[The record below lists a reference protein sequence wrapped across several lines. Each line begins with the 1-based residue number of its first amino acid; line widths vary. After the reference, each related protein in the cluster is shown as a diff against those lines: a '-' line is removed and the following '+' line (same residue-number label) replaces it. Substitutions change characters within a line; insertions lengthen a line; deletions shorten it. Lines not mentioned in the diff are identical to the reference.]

1 MKKFSKFHLTALTLA
16 GLMVVT
22 TASVGAASV
31 YKNITARQNTA
42 MTVKVDGTALT
53 MKDDDGDSLYPLTY
67 DGNTYLPAEQLASAV
82 GYNATSDDDSVSLTK
97 KVAATSTR
105 TSSTD
110 IGAEKAKEIALQHAG
125 VSASN
130 AVFVKAKREYDDGR
144 LTYDVDFYAGNKE
157 YDYEILASDGTIL
170 SYDADIEGYRIPSST
185 STSSTDIGAE
195 KAKEIALQHA
205 GVSASNAVFVKAER
219 EYDDG
224 RLTYDVDFYAGN
236 KEYDYEILA
245 ADGTILSYD
254 ADIEGY
260 RIPSSTSTSST
271 DIGAEKAK
279 EIALQHAGVSASNAV
294 FVKAEREYD
303 DGRLTYD
310 VDFYA
315 GNKEYD
321 YEILASNGTILSYDA
336 DIEGYR
342 IPSTTST
349 SSSGYIGVER
359 AKEIALQHAGLSAS
373 GVTFVKAELDYDD
386 GRAEYEIEFHHN
398 FREYEYTI
406 DAASGTI
413 LEAERD

>member
-97 KVAATSTR
+97 KAAAT
-105 TSSTD
+105 
-110 IGAEKAKEIALQHAG
+110 
-125 VSASN
+125 
-130 AVFVKAKREYDDGR
+130 
-144 LTYDVDFYAGNKE
+144 
-157 YDYEILASDGTIL
+157 
-170 SYDADIEGYRIPSST
+170 ST

-260 RIPSSTSTSST
+260 RIPSSSSSSN
-271 DIGAEKAK
+271 IGAEKAK
-279 EIALQHAGVSASNAV
+279 Q
-294 FVKAEREYD
+294 
-303 DGRLTYD
+303 
-310 VDFYA
+310 
-315 GNKEYD
+315 
-321 YEILASNGTILSYDA
+321 
-336 DIEGYR
+336 
-342 IPSTTST
+342 
-349 SSSGYIGVER
+349 
-359 AKEIALQHAGLSAS
+359 IALQHAGLSAS
-373 GVTFVKAELDYDD
+373 DVNFVKVEFDYDD

>member
-1 MKKFSKFHLTALTLA
+1 MYTMKKFSKFHLTALTLA

-82 GYNATSDDDSVSLTK
+82 GYNATSDDDSVSLTRK
-97 KVAATSTR
+97 NTVSTFPAASGDIGSEKAKSIALNHAGV
-105 TSSTD
+105 TSST
-110 IGAEKAKEIALQHAG
+110 AK
-125 VSASN
+125 
-130 AVFVKAKREYDDGR
+130 FVKVERDRDDGR
-144 LTYDVDFYAGNKE
+144 LL
-157 YDYEILASDGTIL
+157 YEV
-170 SYDADIEGYRIPSST
+170 E
-185 STSSTDIGAE
+185 
-195 KAKEIALQHA
+195 
-205 GVSASNAVFVKAER
+205 
-219 EYDDG
+219 
-224 RLTYDVDFYAGN
+224 FYAGN

-260 RIPSSTSTSST
+260 RIPSSTSS
-271 DIGAEKAK
+271 
-279 EIALQHAGVSASNAV
+279 
-294 FVKAEREYD
+294 
-303 DGRLTYD
+303 
-310 VDFYA
+310 
-315 GNKEYD
+315 
-321 YEILASNGTILSYDA
+321 
-336 DIEGYR
+336 
-342 IPSTTST
+342 

-359 AKEIALQHAGLSAS
+359 AKEIALQHAGLSSS
-373 GVTFVKAELDYDD
+373 GVNFDKAEFDHDD

>member
-97 KVAATSTR
+97 KAAATSTR
-105 TSSTD
+105 
-110 IGAEKAKEIALQHAG
+110 
-125 VSASN
+125 
-130 AVFVKAKREYDDGR
+130 
-144 LTYDVDFYAGNKE
+144 
-157 YDYEILASDGTIL
+157 
-170 SYDADIEGYRIPSST
+170 
-185 STSSTDIGAE
+185 
-195 KAKEIALQHA
+195 
-205 GVSASNAVFVKAER
+205 
-219 EYDDG
+219 
-224 RLTYDVDFYAGN
+224 
-236 KEYDYEILA
+236 
-245 ADGTILSYD
+245 
-254 ADIEGY
+254 
-260 RIPSSTSTSST
+260 TSST

-342 IPSTTST
+342 IPSAANASADIGVEKAKQIALQHAGVSASNATFIKAERDYDDGKLTYDVDFYAGNKEYDYEILAADGTILSYDADIEGYRIPSSTSS

-359 AKEIALQHAGLSAS
+359 AKEIALQHAGLSSS
-373 GVTFVKAELDYDD
+373 GVNFDKAEFDHDD

>member
-82 GYNATSDDDSVSLTK
+82 GYNATSDDNSVSLTRK
-97 KVAATSTR
+97 NTVSTFPAASGDIGSEKAKSIALNHAGV
-105 TSSTD
+105 TSST
-110 IGAEKAKEIALQHAG
+110 AK
-125 VSASN
+125 
-130 AVFVKAKREYDDGR
+130 FVKVERDRDDGR
-144 LTYDVDFYAGNKE
+144 LL
-157 YDYEILASDGTIL
+157 YEV
-170 SYDADIEGYRIPSST
+170 E
-185 STSSTDIGAE
+185 
-195 KAKEIALQHA
+195 
-205 GVSASNAVFVKAER
+205 
-219 EYDDG
+219 
-224 RLTYDVDFYAGN
+224 FYAGN

-260 RIPSSTSTSST
+260 RIPSSTSS
-271 DIGAEKAK
+271 
-279 EIALQHAGVSASNAV
+279 
-294 FVKAEREYD
+294 
-303 DGRLTYD
+303 
-310 VDFYA
+310 
-315 GNKEYD
+315 
-321 YEILASNGTILSYDA
+321 
-336 DIEGYR
+336 
-342 IPSTTST
+342 

-359 AKEIALQHAGLSAS
+359 AKEIALQHAGLSSS
-373 GVTFVKAELDYDD
+373 GVNFDKAEFDHDD

>member
-82 GYNATSDDDSVSLTK
+82 GYNATSDDNSVSLTK

-105 TSSTD
+105 
-110 IGAEKAKEIALQHAG
+110 
-125 VSASN
+125 
-130 AVFVKAKREYDDGR
+130 
-144 LTYDVDFYAGNKE
+144 
-157 YDYEILASDGTIL
+157 
-170 SYDADIEGYRIPSST
+170 
-185 STSSTDIGAE
+185 
-195 KAKEIALQHA
+195 
-205 GVSASNAVFVKAER
+205 
-219 EYDDG
+219 
-224 RLTYDVDFYAGN
+224 
-236 KEYDYEILA
+236 
-245 ADGTILSYD
+245 
-254 ADIEGY
+254 
-260 RIPSSTSTSST
+260 TSST

-321 YEILASNGTILSYDA
+321 YEILASDGTILSYDA

-342 IPSTTST
+342 IPSSTSS

-359 AKEIALQHAGLSAS
+359 AKEIALQHAGLSSS
-373 GVTFVKAELDYDD
+373 GVNFVKAEFDHDD

>member
-82 GYNATSDDDSVSLTK
+82 GYNATSDDDSVSLTRK
-97 KVAATSTR
+97 NTVSTFPAASGDIGSEKAKSIALNHAGV
-105 TSSTD
+105 TSST
-110 IGAEKAKEIALQHAG
+110 AK
-125 VSASN
+125 
-130 AVFVKAKREYDDGR
+130 FVKVERDRDDGR
-144 LTYDVDFYAGNKE
+144 LLYEVEFYAGNKE

-185 STSSTDIGAE
+185 STSS
-195 KAKEIALQHA
+195 
-205 GVSASNAVFVKAER
+205 
-219 EYDDG
+219 
-224 RLTYDVDFYAGN
+224 
-236 KEYDYEILA
+236 
-245 ADGTILSYD
+245 
-254 ADIEGY
+254 
-260 RIPSSTSTSST
+260 
-271 DIGAEKAK
+271 
-279 EIALQHAGVSASNAV
+279 
-294 FVKAEREYD
+294 
-303 DGRLTYD
+303 
-310 VDFYA
+310 
-315 GNKEYD
+315 
-321 YEILASNGTILSYDA
+321 
-336 DIEGYR
+336 
-342 IPSTTST
+342 
-349 SSSGYIGVER
+349 SGYIGVER

-373 GVTFVKAELDYDD
+373 GVNFVKAEFDYDD

>member
-42 MTVKVDGTALT
+42 MTVKVDGAALT

-67 DGNTYLPAEQLASAV
+67 DGNTYLPAQQLASAV

-170 SYDADIEGYRIPSST
+170 SYDADIEGYRIPSTT
-185 STSSTDIGAE
+185 STGTDIGAE

-260 RIPSSTSTSST
+260 RIPSSTSS
-271 DIGAEKAK
+271 
-279 EIALQHAGVSASNAV
+279 
-294 FVKAEREYD
+294 
-303 DGRLTYD
+303 
-310 VDFYA
+310 
-315 GNKEYD
+315 
-321 YEILASNGTILSYDA
+321 
-336 DIEGYR
+336 
-342 IPSTTST
+342 

-359 AKEIALQHAGLSAS
+359 AKEIALQHAGLSSS
-373 GVTFVKAELDYDD
+373 GVNFDKAEFDHDD

>member
-67 DGNTYLPAEQLASAV
+67 DGNTYLPAQQLASAV

-97 KVAATSTR
+97 KAAAT
-105 TSSTD
+105 
-110 IGAEKAKEIALQHAG
+110 
-125 VSASN
+125 
-130 AVFVKAKREYDDGR
+130 
-144 LTYDVDFYAGNKE
+144 
-157 YDYEILASDGTIL
+157 
-170 SYDADIEGYRIPSST
+170 ST

-260 RIPSSTSTSST
+260 RIPSSTSS
-271 DIGAEKAK
+271 
-279 EIALQHAGVSASNAV
+279 
-294 FVKAEREYD
+294 
-303 DGRLTYD
+303 
-310 VDFYA
+310 
-315 GNKEYD
+315 
-321 YEILASNGTILSYDA
+321 
-336 DIEGYR
+336 
-342 IPSTTST
+342 
-349 SSSGYIGVER
+349 SSSGYISVER
-359 AKEIALQHAGLSAS
+359 AKEIALQHAGLSSS
-373 GVTFVKAELDYDD
+373 GVNFDKAEIDYDD

>member
-97 KVAATSTR
+97 KAAAT
-105 TSSTD
+105 
-110 IGAEKAKEIALQHAG
+110 
-125 VSASN
+125 
-130 AVFVKAKREYDDGR
+130 
-144 LTYDVDFYAGNKE
+144 
-157 YDYEILASDGTIL
+157 
-170 SYDADIEGYRIPSST
+170 ST

-260 RIPSSTSTSST
+260 RIPSSTSTSS
-271 DIGAEKAK
+271 
-279 EIALQHAGVSASNAV
+279 
-294 FVKAEREYD
+294 
-303 DGRLTYD
+303 
-310 VDFYA
+310 
-315 GNKEYD
+315 
-321 YEILASNGTILSYDA
+321 
-336 DIEGYR
+336 
-342 IPSTTST
+342 
-349 SSSGYIGVER
+349 SGYIGVER
-359 AKEIALQHAGLSAS
+359 AKEIALQHAGLSSS
-373 GVTFVKAELDYDD
+373 GVNFVKAEFDHDD

>member
-67 DGNTYLPAEQLASAV
+67 DGNTYLPAQQLASAV
-82 GYNATSDDDSVSLTK
+82 GYNATSDDNSVSLTRK
-97 KVAATSTR
+97 NTVSTFPAASGDIGSEKAKSIALNHAGV
-105 TSSTD
+105 TSST
-110 IGAEKAKEIALQHAG
+110 AK
-125 VSASN
+125 
-130 AVFVKAKREYDDGR
+130 FVKVERDRDDGR
-144 LTYDVDFYAGNKE
+144 LL
-157 YDYEILASDGTIL
+157 YEV
-170 SYDADIEGYRIPSST
+170 E
-185 STSSTDIGAE
+185 
-195 KAKEIALQHA
+195 
-205 GVSASNAVFVKAER
+205 
-219 EYDDG
+219 
-224 RLTYDVDFYAGN
+224 FYAGN

-260 RIPSSTSTSST
+260 RIPSSSSSSN
-271 DIGAEKAK
+271 IGAEKAK
-279 EIALQHAGVSASNAV
+279 Q
-294 FVKAEREYD
+294 
-303 DGRLTYD
+303 
-310 VDFYA
+310 
-315 GNKEYD
+315 
-321 YEILASNGTILSYDA
+321 
-336 DIEGYR
+336 
-342 IPSTTST
+342 
-349 SSSGYIGVER
+349 
-359 AKEIALQHAGLSAS
+359 IALQHAGLSAS
-373 GVTFVKAELDYDD
+373 DVNFVKVEFDYDD

>member
-97 KVAATSTR
+97 KVAATST
-105 TSSTD
+105 
-110 IGAEKAKEIALQHAG
+110 
-125 VSASN
+125 
-130 AVFVKAKREYDDGR
+130 
-144 LTYDVDFYAGNKE
+144 
-157 YDYEILASDGTIL
+157 
-170 SYDADIEGYRIPSST
+170 

-260 RIPSSTSTSST
+260 RIPSSTSS
-271 DIGAEKAK
+271 
-279 EIALQHAGVSASNAV
+279 
-294 FVKAEREYD
+294 
-303 DGRLTYD
+303 
-310 VDFYA
+310 
-315 GNKEYD
+315 
-321 YEILASNGTILSYDA
+321 
-336 DIEGYR
+336 
-342 IPSTTST
+342 
-349 SSSGYIGVER
+349 SSSGYISVER
-359 AKEIALQHAGLSAS
+359 AKEIALQHAGLSS
-373 GVTFVKAELDYDD
+373 SDVNFVKAELDEDD
-386 GRAEYEIEFHHN
+386 GRFEYEIEFHHN

>member
-67 DGNTYLPAEQLASAV
+67 DGNTYLPADQLANAV
-82 GYNATSDDDSVSLTK
+82 GYNATSDDNSVSLTRK
-97 KVAATSTR
+97 NTVSTFPAASGDIGSEKAKSIALNHAGV
-105 TSSTD
+105 TSST
-110 IGAEKAKEIALQHAG
+110 AK
-125 VSASN
+125 
-130 AVFVKAKREYDDGR
+130 FVKVERDRDDGR
-144 LTYDVDFYAGNKE
+144 LL
-157 YDYEILASDGTIL
+157 YEV
-170 SYDADIEGYRIPSST
+170 E
-185 STSSTDIGAE
+185 
-195 KAKEIALQHA
+195 
-205 GVSASNAVFVKAER
+205 
-219 EYDDG
+219 
-224 RLTYDVDFYAGN
+224 FYAGN

-260 RIPSSTSTSST
+260 RIPSSTSTSS
-271 DIGAEKAK
+271 
-279 EIALQHAGVSASNAV
+279 
-294 FVKAEREYD
+294 
-303 DGRLTYD
+303 
-310 VDFYA
+310 
-315 GNKEYD
+315 
-321 YEILASNGTILSYDA
+321 
-336 DIEGYR
+336 
-342 IPSTTST
+342 
-349 SSSGYIGVER
+349 SGYIGVDR
-359 AKEIALQHAGLSAS
+359 AKQIALEHAGLSS
-373 GVTFVKAELDYDD
+373 SDVNFVKAEFDHDD

>member
-42 MTVKVDGTALT
+42 MTVKVDGAALT

-82 GYNATSDDDSVSLTK
+82 GYNATSDDNSVSLTK
-97 KVAATSTR
+97 KAAAT
-105 TSSTD
+105 
-110 IGAEKAKEIALQHAG
+110 
-125 VSASN
+125 
-130 AVFVKAKREYDDGR
+130 
-144 LTYDVDFYAGNKE
+144 
-157 YDYEILASDGTIL
+157 
-170 SYDADIEGYRIPSST
+170 
-185 STSSTDIGAE
+185 
-195 KAKEIALQHA
+195 
-205 GVSASNAVFVKAER
+205 
-219 EYDDG
+219 
-224 RLTYDVDFYAGN
+224 
-236 KEYDYEILA
+236 
-245 ADGTILSYD
+245 
-254 ADIEGY
+254 
-260 RIPSSTSTSST
+260 STSTSST

-342 IPSTTST
+342 IPSSTST
-349 SSSGYIGVER
+349 GTDIGAEKAKEIALQHAGVSASNAVFVKAEREYDDGRLTYDVDFYAGNKEYDYEILASDGTILSYDADIEGYRIPSSTSSSSSGYIGVER

-373 GVTFVKAELDYDD
+373 GVNFVKAEFDHDD

>member
-82 GYNATSDDDSVSLTK
+82 GYNATSDDDSVSLTRK
-97 KVAATSTR
+97 NTVSTFPAASGDIGSEKAKSIALNHAGV
-105 TSSTD
+105 TSST
-110 IGAEKAKEIALQHAG
+110 AK
-125 VSASN
+125 
-130 AVFVKAKREYDDGR
+130 FVKVERDRDDGR
-144 LTYDVDFYAGNKE
+144 LLYEVEFYAGNKE

-185 STSSTDIGAE
+185 SS
-195 KAKEIALQHA
+195 
-205 GVSASNAVFVKAER
+205 
-219 EYDDG
+219 
-224 RLTYDVDFYAGN
+224 
-236 KEYDYEILA
+236 
-245 ADGTILSYD
+245 
-254 ADIEGY
+254 
-260 RIPSSTSTSST
+260 
-271 DIGAEKAK
+271 
-279 EIALQHAGVSASNAV
+279 
-294 FVKAEREYD
+294 
-303 DGRLTYD
+303 
-310 VDFYA
+310 
-315 GNKEYD
+315 
-321 YEILASNGTILSYDA
+321 
-336 DIEGYR
+336 
-342 IPSTTST
+342 

-359 AKEIALQHAGLSAS
+359 AKEIALQHAGLSS
-373 GVTFVKAELDYDD
+373 SDVNFVKAELDEDD
-386 GRAEYEIEFHHN
+386 GRFEYEIEFHHN

>member
-67 DGNTYLPAEQLASAV
+67 DGNTYLPAQQLASAV

-97 KVAATSTR
+97 KAAAT
-105 TSSTD
+105 
-110 IGAEKAKEIALQHAG
+110 
-125 VSASN
+125 
-130 AVFVKAKREYDDGR
+130 
-144 LTYDVDFYAGNKE
+144 
-157 YDYEILASDGTIL
+157 
-170 SYDADIEGYRIPSST
+170 ST

-219 EYDDG
+219 ERDDG

-260 RIPSSTSTSST
+260 RIPSSTSS
-271 DIGAEKAK
+271 
-279 EIALQHAGVSASNAV
+279 
-294 FVKAEREYD
+294 
-303 DGRLTYD
+303 
-310 VDFYA
+310 
-315 GNKEYD
+315 
-321 YEILASNGTILSYDA
+321 
-336 DIEGYR
+336 
-342 IPSTTST
+342 
-349 SSSGYIGVER
+349 SSSGYISVER
-359 AKEIALQHAGLSAS
+359 AKEIALQHAGLSSS
-373 GVTFVKAELDYDD
+373 GVNFDKAEFDHDD

>member
-1 MKKFSKFHLTALTLA
+1 MYTMKKFSKFHLTALTLA

-82 GYNATSDDDSVSLTK
+82 GYNLSSDDNSVSLTRK
-97 KVAATSTR
+97 NTVSTFPAASGDIGSEKAKSIALNHAGV
-105 TSSTD
+105 TSST
-110 IGAEKAKEIALQHAG
+110 AK
-125 VSASN
+125 
-130 AVFVKAKREYDDGR
+130 FVKVERDRDDGR
-144 LTYDVDFYAGNKE
+144 LL
-157 YDYEILASDGTIL
+157 YEV
-170 SYDADIEGYRIPSST
+170 E
-185 STSSTDIGAE
+185 
-195 KAKEIALQHA
+195 
-205 GVSASNAVFVKAER
+205 
-219 EYDDG
+219 
-224 RLTYDVDFYAGN
+224 FYAGN

-260 RIPSSTSTSST
+260 RIPSSTSS
-271 DIGAEKAK
+271 
-279 EIALQHAGVSASNAV
+279 
-294 FVKAEREYD
+294 
-303 DGRLTYD
+303 
-310 VDFYA
+310 
-315 GNKEYD
+315 
-321 YEILASNGTILSYDA
+321 
-336 DIEGYR
+336 
-342 IPSTTST
+342 
-349 SSSGYIGVER
+349 SSSGYISVER
-359 AKEIALQHAGLSAS
+359 AKEIALQHAGLSSS
-373 GVTFVKAELDYDD
+373 GVNFDKAEFDHDD

>member
-67 DGNTYLPAEQLASAV
+67 DGNTYLPAQQLASAV

-97 KVAATSTR
+97 KAAATSTS

-130 AVFVKAKREYDDGR
+130 AVFVKAERERDDGR

-185 STSSTDIGAE
+185 SS
-195 KAKEIALQHA
+195 
-205 GVSASNAVFVKAER
+205 
-219 EYDDG
+219 
-224 RLTYDVDFYAGN
+224 
-236 KEYDYEILA
+236 
-245 ADGTILSYD
+245 
-254 ADIEGY
+254 
-260 RIPSSTSTSST
+260 
-271 DIGAEKAK
+271 
-279 EIALQHAGVSASNAV
+279 
-294 FVKAEREYD
+294 
-303 DGRLTYD
+303 
-310 VDFYA
+310 
-315 GNKEYD
+315 
-321 YEILASNGTILSYDA
+321 
-336 DIEGYR
+336 
-342 IPSTTST
+342 
-349 SSSGYIGVER
+349 SSSGYISVER
-359 AKEIALQHAGLSAS
+359 AKEIALQHAGLSSS
-373 GVTFVKAELDYDD
+373 GVNFDKAEFDHDD

>member
-97 KVAATSTR
+97 KAAATSTR
-105 TSSTD
+105 
-110 IGAEKAKEIALQHAG
+110 
-125 VSASN
+125 
-130 AVFVKAKREYDDGR
+130 
-144 LTYDVDFYAGNKE
+144 
-157 YDYEILASDGTIL
+157 
-170 SYDADIEGYRIPSST
+170 
-185 STSSTDIGAE
+185 TSSTDIGAE

-260 RIPSSTSTSST
+260 RIPSTTSTGT

-321 YEILASNGTILSYDA
+321 YEILAADGTILSYDA

-342 IPSTTST
+342 IPSSTSS
-349 SSSGYIGVER
+349 SSSGYISVER
-359 AKEIALQHAGLSAS
+359 AKEIALQHAGLSSS
-373 GVTFVKAELDYDD
+373 GVNFVKAEFDHDD

>member
-82 GYNATSDDDSVSLTK
+82 GYNATSDDNSVSLTRK
-97 KVAATSTR
+97 NTVSTFPAASGDIGSEKAKSIALNHAGV
-105 TSSTD
+105 TSST
-110 IGAEKAKEIALQHAG
+110 AK
-125 VSASN
+125 
-130 AVFVKAKREYDDGR
+130 FVK
-144 LTYDVDFYAGNKE
+144 V
-157 YDYEILASDGTIL
+157 
-170 SYDADIEGYRIPSST
+170 
-185 STSSTDIGAE
+185 
-195 KAKEIALQHA
+195 
-205 GVSASNAVFVKAER
+205 ER
-219 EYDDG
+219 DRDDG

-260 RIPSSTSTSST
+260 RIPSSTSS
-271 DIGAEKAK
+271 
-279 EIALQHAGVSASNAV
+279 
-294 FVKAEREYD
+294 
-303 DGRLTYD
+303 
-310 VDFYA
+310 
-315 GNKEYD
+315 
-321 YEILASNGTILSYDA
+321 
-336 DIEGYR
+336 
-342 IPSTTST
+342 

-359 AKEIALQHAGLSAS
+359 AKEIALQHAGLSSS
-373 GVTFVKAELDYDD
+373 GVNFVKAEFDHDD

>member
-97 KVAATSTR
+97 KAAATSTR
-105 TSSTD
+105 
-110 IGAEKAKEIALQHAG
+110 
-125 VSASN
+125 
-130 AVFVKAKREYDDGR
+130 
-144 LTYDVDFYAGNKE
+144 
-157 YDYEILASDGTIL
+157 
-170 SYDADIEGYRIPSST
+170 
-185 STSSTDIGAE
+185 TSSTDIGAE

-260 RIPSSTSTSST
+260 RIPSSSSSSN
-271 DIGAEKAK
+271 IGAEKAK
-279 EIALQHAGVSASNAV
+279 Q
-294 FVKAEREYD
+294 
-303 DGRLTYD
+303 
-310 VDFYA
+310 
-315 GNKEYD
+315 
-321 YEILASNGTILSYDA
+321 
-336 DIEGYR
+336 
-342 IPSTTST
+342 
-349 SSSGYIGVER
+349 
-359 AKEIALQHAGLSAS
+359 IALQHAGLSAS
-373 GVTFVKAELDYDD
+373 DVNFVKVEFDYDD

>member
-67 DGNTYLPAEQLASAV
+67 DGNTYLPAEQLASTV

-97 KVAATSTR
+97 KAAATSTR
-105 TSSTD
+105 
-110 IGAEKAKEIALQHAG
+110 
-125 VSASN
+125 
-130 AVFVKAKREYDDGR
+130 
-144 LTYDVDFYAGNKE
+144 
-157 YDYEILASDGTIL
+157 
-170 SYDADIEGYRIPSST
+170 
-185 STSSTDIGAE
+185 TSSTDIGAE

-260 RIPSSTSTSST
+260 RIPSSTS
-271 DIGAEKAK
+271 
-279 EIALQHAGVSASNAV
+279 
-294 FVKAEREYD
+294 
-303 DGRLTYD
+303 
-310 VDFYA
+310 
-315 GNKEYD
+315 
-321 YEILASNGTILSYDA
+321 
-336 DIEGYR
+336 
-342 IPSTTST
+342 

-359 AKEIALQHAGLSAS
+359 AKEIALQHAGLSSS
-373 GVTFVKAELDYDD
+373 GVNFDKAEFDHDD

>member
-1 MKKFSKFHLTALTLA
+1 MYTMKKFSKFHLTALTLA

-82 GYNATSDDDSVSLTK
+82 GYNATSDDNSVSLTRK
-97 KVAATSTR
+97 NTVSTFPAASGDIGSEKAKSIALNHAGV
-105 TSSTD
+105 TSST
-110 IGAEKAKEIALQHAG
+110 AK
-125 VSASN
+125 
-130 AVFVKAKREYDDGR
+130 FVKVERDRDDGR
-144 LTYDVDFYAGNKE
+144 LLYEVEFYAGNKE

-245 ADGTILSYD
+245 SDGTILSYD

-260 RIPSSTSTSST
+260 RIPSSTSS
-271 DIGAEKAK
+271 
-279 EIALQHAGVSASNAV
+279 
-294 FVKAEREYD
+294 
-303 DGRLTYD
+303 
-310 VDFYA
+310 
-315 GNKEYD
+315 
-321 YEILASNGTILSYDA
+321 
-336 DIEGYR
+336 
-342 IPSTTST
+342 

-359 AKEIALQHAGLSAS
+359 AKEIALQHAGLSSS
-373 GVTFVKAELDYDD
+373 GVNFDKAELDHDD

>member
-97 KVAATSTR
+97 KAAATSTR
-105 TSSTD
+105 
-110 IGAEKAKEIALQHAG
+110 
-125 VSASN
+125 
-130 AVFVKAKREYDDGR
+130 
-144 LTYDVDFYAGNKE
+144 
-157 YDYEILASDGTIL
+157 
-170 SYDADIEGYRIPSST
+170 
-185 STSSTDIGAE
+185 TSSTDIGAE

-260 RIPSSTSTSST
+260 RIPSSTSS
-271 DIGAEKAK
+271 
-279 EIALQHAGVSASNAV
+279 
-294 FVKAEREYD
+294 
-303 DGRLTYD
+303 
-310 VDFYA
+310 
-315 GNKEYD
+315 
-321 YEILASNGTILSYDA
+321 
-336 DIEGYR
+336 
-342 IPSTTST
+342 

-359 AKEIALQHAGLSAS
+359 AKEIALQHAGLSSS
-373 GVTFVKAELDYDD
+373 GVNFVKAEFDHDD

>member
-97 KVAATSTR
+97 KAAATSTR
-105 TSSTD
+105 
-110 IGAEKAKEIALQHAG
+110 
-125 VSASN
+125 
-130 AVFVKAKREYDDGR
+130 
-144 LTYDVDFYAGNKE
+144 
-157 YDYEILASDGTIL
+157 
-170 SYDADIEGYRIPSST
+170 
-185 STSSTDIGAE
+185 TSSTDIGAE

-260 RIPSSTSTSST
+260 RIPSSTSS
-271 DIGAEKAK
+271 
-279 EIALQHAGVSASNAV
+279 
-294 FVKAEREYD
+294 
-303 DGRLTYD
+303 
-310 VDFYA
+310 
-315 GNKEYD
+315 
-321 YEILASNGTILSYDA
+321 
-336 DIEGYR
+336 
-342 IPSTTST
+342 
-349 SSSGYIGVER
+349 SSSGYISVER
-359 AKEIALQHAGLSAS
+359 AKEIALQHAGLSSS
-373 GVTFVKAELDYDD
+373 GINFDKAEFDHDD

>member
-82 GYNATSDDDSVSLTK
+82 GYNATSDDDSVSLTRK
-97 KVAATSTR
+97 NTVSTFPAASGDIGSEKAKSIALNHAGV
-105 TSSTD
+105 TSST
-110 IGAEKAKEIALQHAG
+110 AK
-125 VSASN
+125 
-130 AVFVKAKREYDDGR
+130 FVKVERDRDDGR
-144 LTYDVDFYAGNKE
+144 LL
-157 YDYEILASDGTIL
+157 YEV
-170 SYDADIEGYRIPSST
+170 E
-185 STSSTDIGAE
+185 
-195 KAKEIALQHA
+195 
-205 GVSASNAVFVKAER
+205 
-219 EYDDG
+219 
-224 RLTYDVDFYAGN
+224 FYAGN

-260 RIPSSTSTSST
+260 RIPSSTSTSS
-271 DIGAEKAK
+271 
-279 EIALQHAGVSASNAV
+279 
-294 FVKAEREYD
+294 
-303 DGRLTYD
+303 
-310 VDFYA
+310 
-315 GNKEYD
+315 
-321 YEILASNGTILSYDA
+321 
-336 DIEGYR
+336 
-342 IPSTTST
+342 
-349 SSSGYIGVER
+349 SGYIGVER
-359 AKEIALQHAGLSAS
+359 AKEIALQHAGLSSS
-373 GVTFVKAELDYDD
+373 GVNFDKAEFDHDD

>member
-82 GYNATSDDDSVSLTK
+82 GYNATSDDNSVSLTRK
-97 KVAATSTR
+97 NTVSTFPAASGDIGSEKAKSIALNHAGV
-105 TSSTD
+105 TSST
-110 IGAEKAKEIALQHAG
+110 AK
-125 VSASN
+125 
-130 AVFVKAKREYDDGR
+130 FVKVERDRDDGR
-144 LTYDVDFYAGNKE
+144 LL
-157 YDYEILASDGTIL
+157 YEV
-170 SYDADIEGYRIPSST
+170 E
-185 STSSTDIGAE
+185 
-195 KAKEIALQHA
+195 
-205 GVSASNAVFVKAER
+205 
-219 EYDDG
+219 
-224 RLTYDVDFYAGN
+224 FYAGN

-260 RIPSSTSTSST
+260 RIPSSTSS
-271 DIGAEKAK
+271 
-279 EIALQHAGVSASNAV
+279 
-294 FVKAEREYD
+294 
-303 DGRLTYD
+303 
-310 VDFYA
+310 
-315 GNKEYD
+315 
-321 YEILASNGTILSYDA
+321 
-336 DIEGYR
+336 
-342 IPSTTST
+342 
-349 SSSGYIGVER
+349 SSSGYISVER
-359 AKEIALQHAGLSAS
+359 AKEIALQHAGLSSS
-373 GVTFVKAELDYDD
+373 GVNFDKAEFDHDD

>member
-97 KVAATSTR
+97 KAAAT
-105 TSSTD
+105 
-110 IGAEKAKEIALQHAG
+110 
-125 VSASN
+125 
-130 AVFVKAKREYDDGR
+130 
-144 LTYDVDFYAGNKE
+144 
-157 YDYEILASDGTIL
+157 
-170 SYDADIEGYRIPSST
+170 ST

-219 EYDDG
+219 ERDDG
-224 RLTYDVDFYAGN
+224 RLTYDIDFYAGN

-260 RIPSSTSTSST
+260 RIPSSTSTSS
-271 DIGAEKAK
+271 
-279 EIALQHAGVSASNAV
+279 
-294 FVKAEREYD
+294 
-303 DGRLTYD
+303 
-310 VDFYA
+310 
-315 GNKEYD
+315 
-321 YEILASNGTILSYDA
+321 
-336 DIEGYR
+336 
-342 IPSTTST
+342 
-349 SSSGYIGVER
+349 SGYIGVER
-359 AKEIALQHAGLSAS
+359 AKEIALQHAGLSSS
-373 GVTFVKAELDYDD
+373 GVNFDKAEFDHDD

>member
-1 MKKFSKFHLTALTLA
+1 MYTMKKFSKFHLTALTLA

-67 DGNTYLPAEQLASAV
+67 DGNTYLPAQQLASAV

-97 KVAATSTR
+97 KAAAT
-105 TSSTD
+105 
-110 IGAEKAKEIALQHAG
+110 
-125 VSASN
+125 
-130 AVFVKAKREYDDGR
+130 
-144 LTYDVDFYAGNKE
+144 
-157 YDYEILASDGTIL
+157 
-170 SYDADIEGYRIPSST
+170 ST

-219 EYDDG
+219 ERDDG

-260 RIPSSTSTSST
+260 RIPSSTSS
-271 DIGAEKAK
+271 
-279 EIALQHAGVSASNAV
+279 
-294 FVKAEREYD
+294 
-303 DGRLTYD
+303 
-310 VDFYA
+310 
-315 GNKEYD
+315 
-321 YEILASNGTILSYDA
+321 
-336 DIEGYR
+336 
-342 IPSTTST
+342 
-349 SSSGYIGVER
+349 SSSGYISVER
-359 AKEIALQHAGLSAS
+359 AKEIALQHAGLSSS
-373 GVTFVKAELDYDD
+373 GVNFDKAEFDHDD

>member
-97 KVAATSTR
+97 KAAATSTR

-130 AVFVKAKREYDDGR
+130 AVFVKA
-144 LTYDVDFYAGNKE
+144 
-157 YDYEILASDGTIL
+157 
-170 SYDADIEGYRIPSST
+170 
-185 STSSTDIGAE
+185 
-195 KAKEIALQHA
+195 
-205 GVSASNAVFVKAER
+205 ER
-219 EYDDG
+219 ERDDG

-245 ADGTILSYD
+245 ADGTILFYD

-260 RIPSSTSTSST
+260 RIPSSTSS
-271 DIGAEKAK
+271 
-279 EIALQHAGVSASNAV
+279 
-294 FVKAEREYD
+294 
-303 DGRLTYD
+303 
-310 VDFYA
+310 
-315 GNKEYD
+315 
-321 YEILASNGTILSYDA
+321 
-336 DIEGYR
+336 
-342 IPSTTST
+342 

-359 AKEIALQHAGLSAS
+359 AKEIALQHAGLSSS
-373 GVTFVKAELDYDD
+373 GVNFVKAEFDHDD

>member
-67 DGNTYLPAEQLASAV
+67 DGNTYLPAQQLASAV
-82 GYNATSDDDSVSLTK
+82 GYNATSDDNSVSLTRK
-97 KVAATSTR
+97 NTVSTFPAASGDIGSEKAKSIALNHAGV
-105 TSSTD
+105 TSST
-110 IGAEKAKEIALQHAG
+110 AK
-125 VSASN
+125 
-130 AVFVKAKREYDDGR
+130 FVKVERDRDDGR
-144 LTYDVDFYAGNKE
+144 LL
-157 YDYEILASDGTIL
+157 YEV
-170 SYDADIEGYRIPSST
+170 E
-185 STSSTDIGAE
+185 
-195 KAKEIALQHA
+195 
-205 GVSASNAVFVKAER
+205 
-219 EYDDG
+219 
-224 RLTYDVDFYAGN
+224 FYAGN

-260 RIPSSTSTSST
+260 RIPSSTSS
-271 DIGAEKAK
+271 
-279 EIALQHAGVSASNAV
+279 
-294 FVKAEREYD
+294 
-303 DGRLTYD
+303 
-310 VDFYA
+310 
-315 GNKEYD
+315 
-321 YEILASNGTILSYDA
+321 
-336 DIEGYR
+336 
-342 IPSTTST
+342 

-359 AKEIALQHAGLSAS
+359 AKEIALQHAGLSSS
-373 GVTFVKAELDYDD
+373 GVNFVKAEFDHDD

>member
-97 KVAATSTR
+97 KAAAT
-105 TSSTD
+105 
-110 IGAEKAKEIALQHAG
+110 
-125 VSASN
+125 
-130 AVFVKAKREYDDGR
+130 
-144 LTYDVDFYAGNKE
+144 
-157 YDYEILASDGTIL
+157 
-170 SYDADIEGYRIPSST
+170 ST

-219 EYDDG
+219 DYDDG

-260 RIPSSTSTSST
+260 RIPSSTSS
-271 DIGAEKAK
+271 
-279 EIALQHAGVSASNAV
+279 
-294 FVKAEREYD
+294 
-303 DGRLTYD
+303 
-310 VDFYA
+310 
-315 GNKEYD
+315 
-321 YEILASNGTILSYDA
+321 
-336 DIEGYR
+336 
-342 IPSTTST
+342 

-359 AKEIALQHAGLSAS
+359 AKEIALQHAGLSSS
-373 GVTFVKAELDYDD
+373 GVNFDKAEFDHDD

>member
-1 MKKFSKFHLTALTLA
+1 MYTMKKFSKFHLTALTLA

-82 GYNATSDDDSVSLTK
+82 GYNATSDDNSVSLTK

-105 TSSTD
+105 
-110 IGAEKAKEIALQHAG
+110 
-125 VSASN
+125 
-130 AVFVKAKREYDDGR
+130 
-144 LTYDVDFYAGNKE
+144 
-157 YDYEILASDGTIL
+157 
-170 SYDADIEGYRIPSST
+170 
-185 STSSTDIGAE
+185 
-195 KAKEIALQHA
+195 
-205 GVSASNAVFVKAER
+205 
-219 EYDDG
+219 
-224 RLTYDVDFYAGN
+224 
-236 KEYDYEILA
+236 
-245 ADGTILSYD
+245 
-254 ADIEGY
+254 
-260 RIPSSTSTSST
+260 TSST

-321 YEILASNGTILSYDA
+321 YEILASDGTILSYDA

-342 IPSTTST
+342 IPSSTSS

-359 AKEIALQHAGLSAS
+359 AKEIALQHAGLSSS
-373 GVTFVKAELDYDD
+373 GVNFVKAEFDHDD